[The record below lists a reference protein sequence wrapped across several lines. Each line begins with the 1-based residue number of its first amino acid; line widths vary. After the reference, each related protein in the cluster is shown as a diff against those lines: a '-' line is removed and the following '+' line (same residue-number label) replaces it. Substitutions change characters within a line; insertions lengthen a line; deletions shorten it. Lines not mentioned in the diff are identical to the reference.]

1 MMLVFTHTLMTQL
14 YIHASPDNSKANFVR
29 LTSCINEIGQWMSS
43 NRPKLN
49 TDKIQFT
56 CLGTRYQLAKVDTA
70 VFIVNSSAINILRV
84 VTCLGVIIDQEL
96 TFSDHIRSLA
106 GRCLYWLKQ
115 LRSIRRTLTTET
127 ITALVNALV
136 ISRIDYCNAVL
147 TGVQYTTFTCNNS
160 KEFSM
165 QRQD

>member
-1 MMLVFTHTLMTQL
+1 MCRWSTPGSVPISFDQRGTNIHT
-14 YIHASPDNSKANFVR
+14 YNIHTSPDNSKATFVR
-29 LTSCINEIGQWMSS
+29 MTSCINEIGHWMSS
-43 NRPKLN
+43 NRLKLN
-49 TDKIQFT
+49 TDKTQFT

-70 VFIVNSSAINILRV
+70 VFIVNCSTVNILRV

-106 GRCLYWLKQ
+106 GRCLYWLIRQ

-136 ISRIDYCNAVL
+136 ISGIDYSNAVL
-147 TGVQYTTFTCNNS
+147 TGVH
-160 KEFSM
+160 
-165 QRQD
+165 DIH